1 MGGTV
6 PEMRP
11 RVRSEEAISE
21 YTWPQIHD
29 NPMIK
34 WVTERSY
41 MLNSES
47 LSWPEVS
54 VQEGTASVS
63 VETPGFGNGIELG

>member
-1 MGGTV
+1 M
-6 PEMRP
+6 
-11 RVRSEEAISE
+11 RSEEAITG
-21 YTWPQIHD
+21 YMWPQIHD

-34 WVTERSY
+34 GVIERSY
-41 MLNSES
+41 MSNSES